1 MAATGPNDIGI
12 IVYAPALVS
21 GDGRPLAIV
30 RAMEQAF
37 PGLCLEWTIS
47 DEGQFVPLP
56 RRDAW
61 FVEHPKD
68 EPFPLVCNGGPEGEL
83 VTLWGTELPASFAP
97 GGLPLFEVH
106 ASLRLNTN
114 GIVAAGDVLEAVAEA
129 AHAFWGHATPFEA
142 AGDIASQTKGP
153 HKSEAPPRGLPP
165 IKLPEEF
172 PSPEIPQYLGWL
184 NHWSAAAAR
193 AIGFPDPERDADLL
207 SRARRTA
214 SGGWLVRLTDE
225 PLELDKPA
233 HLDALKR
240 TYERFPQIGGRSSS

>member
-1 MAATGPNDIGI
+1 VAATGPNDIRI

-21 GDGRPLAIV
+21 GDGRPLAV
-30 RAMEQAF
+30 VHAMERAF
-37 PGLCLEWTIS
+37 PGLRLEWTIS
-47 DEGQFVPLP
+47 NEGQYVPLP

-61 FVEHPKD
+61 FVEQLNN
-68 EPFPLVCNGGPEGEL
+68 EPFPLVCNGGPDHEL
-83 VTLWGTELPASFAP
+83 VTIWGTELPASFAP

-114 GIVAAGDVLEAVAEA
+114 EIAVAGDVLEAVAEA
-129 AHAFWGHATPFEA
+129 ARAFWGHATPSEA
-142 AGDIASQTKGP
+142 AGDIASQTRGP
-153 HKSEAPPRGLPP
+153 HKTRVPPRGLPAL
-165 IKLPEEF
+165 KVPEEF
-172 PSPEIPQYLGWL
+172 PSPDIPHRLGWL

-207 SRARRTA
+207 SRARRTS

-240 TYERFPQIGGRSSS
+240 TYERFPRIGGRSSS